1 MSAAS
6 SIICKDDSKR
16 RALARKAPLNGLDY
30 LEVSDDQTRL
40 TAYFLGKAPAWD
52 ITPDHLVIKGGR
64 RIRGITVTKVHTARS
79 DREDVDDYLTV
90 TVDRPGDA
98 SMYELCI
105 VDVDRVGKRLATP
118 PRDFD
123 PRYACICFS
132 FKASCPS
139 DLDCAQT
146 LPCETPKLPVP
157 VIDYLSKDYA
167 SFRRLI
173 LDRLALVM
181 PQWRERHIPDFGIT
195 LVELLA
201 YVGDHLSYYQDAVAT
216 EAYLDTARLRISVR
230 RHVRLV
236 DYRLHEGNNARTWM
250 TISVSQ
256 HLHLAIA
263 DFYFVAAG
271 SDASSRIVKHADLAR
286 TAPAR
291 HVVFEPVGVQGKT
304 AVDLYPEHNTIRF
317 YTWGETEC
325 CLPKGATSATLMDPG
340 TLPPPSQPD
349 PSQYPKS
356 GSPPGTQRE
365 PPDATHYRLRLAPCD
380 VLVFEEVIGPR
391 TGSPAD
397 ADRARRHAV
406 RLTKVTRSYDPLTQ
420 QLLVDIE
427 WCDED
432 ALPFPLC
439 LSSVSVPPDCELVT
453 DVSVARGNVLL
464 ADHGETVTDDIGEVP
479 VRKIVAKCDEPC
491 TPAEIEKLPGLFR
504 PRLPRSDVTHS
515 GQVPACTRA
524 MTRCDD
530 SCYSAAASLMLE
542 QDPRTAIP
550 QVSLESYP
558 MKPRELDGKSPGA
571 STTGPGMSPARW
583 VPQLDLLGSGP
594 DDRHVVVEIDDER
607 AAHLRFGDGDG
618 GRQPAAGEFF
628 RARYRVGN
636 GRIGNVGPDTI
647 TRMVFRNNLPN
658 GVEIA
663 ARNPLA
669 AAGGVEPELVVEAKL
684 RAPYLIRHRL
694 ERAVTPAD
702 YAAIVRRDFRAHV
715 QRAAAVFRWNGVN
728 AEVLVAI
735 DAIGASDADEELLCR
750 IDRHLQRYRRIGHDL
765 HVVRAEH
772 VPLLLELKVCVKPGH
787 LRAHVKAA
795 LLAAFGN
802 RALPNDQRGFFHP
815 DSLTFGEGVF
825 VSRIVALA
833 QSVDGVESSV
843 VSRLE
848 RLFEGPN
855 GELEA
860 GSLPLGILEIARL
873 DNDPDFPENGQLLL
887 VLEGG
892 R

>member
-1 MSAAS
+1 
-6 SIICKDDSKR
+6 
-16 RALARKAPLNGLDY
+16 
-30 LEVSDDQTRL
+30 
-40 TAYFLGKAPAWD
+40 
-52 ITPDHLVIKGGR
+52 
-64 RIRGITVTKVHTARS
+64 
-79 DREDVDDYLTV
+79 
-90 TVDRPGDA
+90 
-98 SMYELCI
+98 
-105 VDVDRVGKRLATP
+105 
-118 PRDFD
+118 
-123 PRYACICFS
+123 
-132 FKASCPS
+132 
-139 DLDCAQT
+139 
-146 LPCETPKLPVP
+146 
-157 VIDYLSKDYA
+157 
-167 SFRRLI
+167 
-173 LDRLALVM
+173 
-181 PQWRERHIPDFGIT
+181 
-195 LVELLA
+195 
-201 YVGDHLSYYQDAVAT
+201 
-216 EAYLDTARLRISVR
+216 
-230 RHVRLV
+230 
-236 DYRLHEGNNARTWM
+236 
-250 TISVSQ
+250 
-256 HLHLAIA
+256 
-263 DFYFVAAG
+263 
-271 SDASSRIVKHADLAR
+271 
-286 TAPAR
+286 
-291 HVVFEPVGVQGKT
+291 
-304 AVDLYPEHNTIRF
+304 
-317 YTWGETEC
+317 
-325 CLPKGATSATLMDPG
+325 
-340 TLPPPSQPD
+340 
-349 PSQYPKS
+349 
-356 GSPPGTQRE
+356 
-365 PPDATHYRLRLAPCD
+365 
-380 VLVFEEVIGPR
+380 
-391 TGSPAD
+391 
-397 ADRARRHAV
+397 
-406 RLTKVTRSYDPLTQ
+406 
-420 QLLVDIE
+420 
-427 WCDED
+427 
-432 ALPFPLC
+432 
-439 LSSVSVPPDCELVT
+439 
-453 DVSVARGNVLL
+453 
-464 ADHGETVTDDIGEVP
+464 
-479 VRKIVAKCDEPC
+479 
-491 TPAEIEKLPGLFR
+491 
-504 PRLPRSDVTHS
+504 
-515 GQVPACTRA
+515 
-524 MTRCDD
+524 
-530 SCYSAAASLMLE
+530 
-542 QDPRTAIP
+542 
-550 QVSLESYP
+550 
-558 MKPRELDGKSPGA
+558 
-571 STTGPGMSPARW
+571 MSPARW

-833 QSVDGVESSV
+833 QSVDGVESIV